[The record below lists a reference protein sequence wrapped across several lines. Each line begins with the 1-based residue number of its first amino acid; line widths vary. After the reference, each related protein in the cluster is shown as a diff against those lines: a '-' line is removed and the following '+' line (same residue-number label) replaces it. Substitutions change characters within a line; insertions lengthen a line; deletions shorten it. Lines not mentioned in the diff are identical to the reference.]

1 MSSSEL
7 TALCALDG
15 RYADK
20 LSTLRQTLSEY
31 GLMHFRVLV
40 EIRWFMALSAEKQI
54 PELPSLEKSNVIFL
68 ESLIS
73 HFTMADAERIKTIER
88 TTNHDVKAVEYFLQ
102 EKFAEN
108 SILKSN
114 NSFIHFGC
122 TSEDINNLAY
132 ALMLK
137 KSLNEVMIP
146 SMEKIISK
154 IKALAEK
161 YAALPMLAR
170 THGQTAT
177 PTTLGKEMINFSARL
192 QTQLNGLK
200 AIKILGKINGAVGNF
215 NAHLVA
221 YPKIDWL
228 KFSKQFVESLGLHW
242 NPLTT
247 QIEPHDFIA
256 EIMDALSRFNTILI
270 DFNRDIWGYISLGY
284 FQQQKIESE
293 VGSSTMPH
301 KINPIDFENSEG
313 NLGLSNAISRHLAE
327 KLPISRWQRD
337 LSDSTVLRNLGLSF
351 GYAFLAYLS
360 TLKGLDKLSANEAL
374 IHQDLNAHWE
384 VLTEALQ
391 TVMRRFGL
399 PDAYEQLK
407 ALSRGK
413 PITQSVLLEFVDQL
427 ALPEEVKKSLR
438 ELRPDNY
445 IGLAEKLTKS
455 KVEDF

>member
-1 MSSSEL
+1 
-7 TALCALDG
+7 
-15 RYADK
+15 
-20 LSTLRQTLSEY
+20 
-31 GLMHFRVLV
+31 
-40 EIRWFMALSAEKQI
+40 
-54 PELPSLEKSNVIFL
+54 
-68 ESLIS
+68 
-73 HFTMADAERIKTIER
+73 
-88 TTNHDVKAVEYFLQ
+88 
-102 EKFAEN
+102 
-108 SILKSN
+108 
-114 NSFIHFGC
+114 
-122 TSEDINNLAY
+122 
-132 ALMLK
+132 MLK

-146 SMEKIISK
+146 SMEKIIAK
-154 IKALAEK
+154 IEGLAEK

-192 QTQLNGLK
+192 QTQLSNLK

-221 YPKIDWL
+221 YPKMDWL
-228 KFSKQFVESLGLHW
+228 KFSKQFVENLGLHW
-242 NPLTT
+242 NAHTT

-360 TLKGLDKLSANEAL
+360 TSKGLDKLSANEAL
-374 IHQDLNAHWE
+374 IRQDLNDHWE

-391 TVMRRFGL
+391 TVMRRFGM

-413 PITQSVLLEFVDQL
+413 PITQNVLLEFVDQL

-445 IGLAEKLTKS
+445 IGFAEKLTQS
-455 KVEDF
+455 QAEDI